1 MTRLLLTGR
10 LELPRACRETAL
22 SRHASSAGFEDPK
35 KGAHGGNMVSPV
47 AKLAGIER
55 LMNAAAEA
63 L

>member
-1 MTRLLLTGR
+1 MTRFFLPGR
-10 LELPRACRETAL
+10 AVLPCALHETAL
-22 SRHASSAGFEDPK
+22 SRSARDAGVENRK
-35 KGAHGGNMVSPV
+35 KGAHGGNMVSPM

>member
-1 MTRLLLTGR
+1 LV
-10 LELPRACRETAL
+10 AFRETAL
-22 SRHASSAGFEDPK
+22 LRDAGVCLRAVK
-35 KGAHGGNMVSPV
+35 KGAHGGNMVSPM